1 MMVLNATAID
11 LIRRYVKHLRGY
23 GMNAI
28 EIHDIWQAIRE
39 SERSDEIQ
47 FMNDQ
52 ILTKAEAIR
61 LTQQPDQSGAVG
73 LCPAAPH
80 AQAWLPDLGLV
91 IQFDHV
97 ATAKLDPPGR
107 IVREAAAQ

>member
-1 MMVLNATAID
+1 
-11 LIRRYVKHLRGY
+11 
-23 GMNAI
+23 MNAI
-28 EIHDIWQAIRE
+28 EIQDVWQAIRE

-47 FMNDQ
+47 FMDDQ
-52 ILTKAEAIR
+52 ILIKAEAIR

-80 AQAWLPDLGLV
+80 AQAWLSDFGPV

-97 ATAKLDPPGR
+97 ATAKLNPPGR
-107 IVREAAAQ
+107 SVREPAAQ